1 MVEQE
6 RIACNRGG
14 EGREKGGW
22 ERERERREKE
32 GKGKKERNRG
42 AKKSICGQESTKI
55 NIFFSP
61 TSLLSLCQLISSNP
75 KEWKTIWHS
84 RK

>member
-32 GKGKKERNRG
+32 GKGEKGKE
-42 AKKSICGQESTKI
+42 
-55 NIFFSP
+55 
-61 TSLLSLCQLISSNP
+61 
-75 KEWKTIWHS
+75 
-84 RK
+84 